1 MVSTASFT
9 FAFPA
14 AFWCAVALTVVA
26 AAVAVYRRPAIPA
39 LTSVLASTG
48 LLLLA
53 LAAGGPTWHRPA
65 AAEVVVMVDL
75 SASTRTAQYRD
86 AVALRERV
94 RQLLGDVPHRME
106 FFADAQPSRQ
116 QADELR
122 R

>member
-39 LTSVLASTG
+39 LTSVLAATG
-48 LLLLA
+48 LLQLA
-53 LAAGGPTWHRPA
+53 LAAGGLTWHRPA
-65 AAEVVVMVDL
+65 AAVVVMVDL